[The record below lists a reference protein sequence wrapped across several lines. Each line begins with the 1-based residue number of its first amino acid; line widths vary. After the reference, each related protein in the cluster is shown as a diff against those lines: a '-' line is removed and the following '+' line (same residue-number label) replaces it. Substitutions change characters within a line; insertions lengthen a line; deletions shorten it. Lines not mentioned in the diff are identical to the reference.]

1 MKEPV
6 MTDQDKA
13 ALSVARQ
20 VEEVLRQVGIEMAAR
35 KGNIDIHRVVQHFA
49 GRDGNLGSPSYVA
62 GMATACAVVLA
73 GPGFEEACAE
83 MRVAIADMAED
94 EPGEAQ

>member
-6 MTDQDKA
+6 MTDQDNA
-13 ALSVARQ
+13 AQSVARQ

-35 KGNIDIHRVVQHFA
+35 KGTVDISSVVQHFA
-49 GRDGNLGSPSYVA
+49 GRDGNLGSPGYVA

-73 GPGFEEACAE
+73 GPGFEEACAKI
-83 MRVAIADMAED
+83 RVAIADMAEG